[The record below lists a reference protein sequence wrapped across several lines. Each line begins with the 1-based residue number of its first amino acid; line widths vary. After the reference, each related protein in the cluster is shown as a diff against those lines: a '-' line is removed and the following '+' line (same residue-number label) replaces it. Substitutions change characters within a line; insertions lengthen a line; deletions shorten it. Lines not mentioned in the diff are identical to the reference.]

1 LSPPFLINSII
12 VTQYPINAMLSET
25 NVKRVLAEKE
35 KDLINDI
42 ETAFKN

>member
-1 LSPPFLINSII
+1 
-12 VTQYPINAMLSET
+12 MLSET